1 MKEIFL
7 VGAGGMIGSISRM
20 IILKL
25 NIYNISLPLNTFLV
39 NIIGCFIVG
48 ILIKYSAGVSKE
60 IAEYLNYFLIF
71 DLCSKKVRDW
81 MSYFINIDWV
91 FLMSKVNLS
100 KRQATIQLQI
110 CYIHTLLETLK
121 GKKGFQNCW
130 CKICFSLLKRHATD
144 VLWTTFHF
152 SFYPARHLRPE
163 HKNYG

>member
-60 IAEYLNYFLIF
+60 IAEYLNYFLIIGF
-71 DLCSKKVRDW
+71 CGGFTTFSAYSVDSLNLLNEDKIVMFLVYSVLSSIIGILFC
-81 MSYFINIDWV
+81 YLGINIV
-91 FLMSKVNLS
+91 K
-100 KRQATIQLQI
+100 
-110 CYIHTLLETLK
+110 
-121 GKKGFQNCW
+121 
-130 CKICFSLLKRHATD
+130 
-144 VLWTTFHF
+144 
-152 SFYPARHLRPE
+152 
-163 HKNYG
+163 

>member
-60 IAEYLNYFLIF
+60 IAEYLNYFLI
-71 DLCSKKVRDW
+71 
-81 MSYFINIDWV
+81 I
-91 FLMSKVNLS
+91 
-100 KRQATIQLQI
+100 
-110 CYIHTLLETLK
+110 
-121 GKKGFQNCW
+121 GFCGG
-130 CKICFSLLKRHATD
+130 F
-144 VLWTTFHF
+144 TTFSAYSVDSLNLLNEDKIIMF
-152 SFYPARHLRPE
+152 LIYSVLSSVIGILFCYLGSKNLYRSFGYPVCPQ
-163 HKNYG
+163 